1 MGRAVARAKQGAV
14 MVDISQI
21 EQVGGCCVMA
31 LSRVRARVSPTSM
44 WVCLSPADSRQADS
58 WLKMARVGEWL
69 G

>member
-31 LSRVRARVSPTSM
+31 LSRVCDGMPPTSM
-44 WVCLSPADSRQADS
+44 WVCLSPADRCQGDS
-58 WLKMARVGEWL
+58 WAKKGES